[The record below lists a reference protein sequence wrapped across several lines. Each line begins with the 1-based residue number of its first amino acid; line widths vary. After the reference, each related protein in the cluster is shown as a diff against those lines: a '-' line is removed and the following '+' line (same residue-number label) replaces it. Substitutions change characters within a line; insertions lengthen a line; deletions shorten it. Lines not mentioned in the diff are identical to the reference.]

1 MTIPKDNLFQHDS
14 NRNDFNFNFQVA
26 EVFDDMLARSIPC
39 YRQVIDMSGRILAKF
54 LQKKDLVIDLGC
66 STGSTLL
73 ELARNLEA
81 LELRFT
87 GIDNSRAMIDKAALK
102 AEMFGK
108 QDKVHFEKRD
118 LLELDVKD
126 AGAFLLNYTLQFV
139 RPIER
144 QRLTAN
150 LYHSLRPGGVM
161 IVSEKIIFQDSRIN
175 RSFID
180 FYLDFKRNQGYSEIE
195 ITRKREALENV
206 LIPFSMDENIRML
219 RQAGFSTVEPFFQWF
234 NFSSF
239 LAVK

>member
-1 MTIPKDNLFQHDS
+1 MTRDNLFEQKS
-14 NRNDFNFNFQVA
+14 GRNDFSFNHRVA
-26 EVFDDMLARSIPC
+26 EVFDDMLARSVPC
-39 YRQVIDMSGRILAKF
+39 YHQVIDMSGRILAEF
-54 LQKKDLVIDLGC
+54 LQKKDHVIDLGC

-73 ELARNLEA
+73 ELARYLEA
-81 LELRFT
+81 QELRFT
-87 GIDNSRAMIDKAALK
+87 GIDNSRAMIKKASLK

-108 QDKVHFEKRD
+108 QDSVGFEEKD
-118 LLELDVKD
+118 ILDLDVKD

-139 RPIER
+139 RPMDR

-150 LYHSLRPGGVM
+150 LYQSLRPGGVM
-161 IVSEKIIFQDSRIN
+161 IISEKIIFHDSLIN

-180 FYLDFKRNQGYSEIE
+180 FYLNFKKSQGYSEIE